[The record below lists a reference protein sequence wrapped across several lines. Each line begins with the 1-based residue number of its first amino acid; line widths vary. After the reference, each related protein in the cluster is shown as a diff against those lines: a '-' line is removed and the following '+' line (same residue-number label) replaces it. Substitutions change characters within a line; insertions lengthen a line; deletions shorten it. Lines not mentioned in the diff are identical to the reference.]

1 MEKALKTYSTK
12 YYTTLKM
19 VLDYIREG
27 KPGKIMI
34 YHHRV
39 KTTGVLMLQAIFTM
53 NGFLDENA
61 SASNNTICAIC
72 GITRVDHQ
80 TSLTLPGHD
89 YTPARFV
96 MAHSDID
103 RAVMIRSKAKYN
115 EVSNDNGYQI
125 RLLIGSRIIREG
137 HNFRSVVMQILT
149 SMPVNY
155 PTLIQVI
162 GRVVRKNS
170 HQTLSVDERKVTIHI
185 LVSTHQDAL
194 KVSPELQRYIL
205 KGQEYLVIQE
215 VERYCISAL

>member
-1 MEKALKTYSTK
+1 
-12 YYTTLKM
+12 M

-115 EVSNDNGYQI
+115 EVSNDNGYQNPFAD
-125 RLLIGSRIIREG
+125 RLVALFGKDIIQIGCYANI
-137 HNFRSVVMQILT
+137 NFHAS
-149 SMPVNY
+149 
-155 PTLIQVI
+155 
-162 GRVVRKNS
+162 
-170 HQTLSVDERKVTIHI
+170 
-185 LVSTHQDAL
+185 
-194 KVSPELQRYIL
+194 
-205 KGQEYLVIQE
+205 
-215 VERYCISAL
+215 